1 MSRHE
6 FDSLLQAKE
15 FADLQR
21 LDGLKTEIQHIGTK
35 YIVVVWE
42 AADV

>member
-1 MSRHE
+1 MHRHE
-6 FDSLLQAKE
+6 FDSLAQAKE

-35 YIVVVWE
+35 YVVVVWGE
-42 AADV
+42 PDV